1 MNKREY
7 VVRTFARTKKK
18 DYENYI
24 LTAIWHKLDNLNLK
38 PVTQQY
44 VKRRE
49 GYARMDLYFP
59 QLQIGIE
66 VDEAYHKNHQTQD
79 RLRMDDIL
87 SAVKAEEIGNFQVF
101 RLDATLSIEALHK
114 RIDEVTDRIREQMEK
129 EPLHWH
135 TYEEELELCRGQS
148 HLSIYDSITFQDI
161 KDIANTIFGKNAK
174 RYQRSYF
181 RIRENMWLWCPKL
194 SIVDQGQTKSA
205 AAGWLN
211 VLADDWSYI
220 DESHK
225 DEEIVAE
232 RKETY
237 QTEVESGQERAV
249 FAKYKDNLGF
259 HRYRF
264 VGVYRLTGIS
274 PDDSRFMRYERVSD
288 RVEIG
293 RR

>member
-1 MNKREY
+1 
-7 VVRTFARTKKK
+7 
-18 DYENYI
+18 
-24 LTAIWHKLDNLNLK
+24 
-38 PVTQQY
+38 
-44 VKRRE
+44 
-49 GYARMDLYFP
+49 MDLYFP

-66 VDEAYHKNHQTQD
+66 VDEAFHKNHQTQD

-87 SAVKAEEIGNFQVF
+87 SAVKEEDIGNFQVF
-101 RLDATLSIEALHK
+101 RLDATLSIESLHT

-135 TYEEELELCRGQS
+135 TYEEELEHCRRQP

-194 SIVDQGQTKSA
+194 SIIEQGQTKSA

-211 VLADDWSYI
+211 ILADDWSYI
-220 DESHK
+220 DESHE
-225 DEEIVAE
+225 DEEIVTG

-237 QTEVESGQERAV
+237 RTEVDSGQERAV

-264 VGVYRLTGIS
+264 VGVYRLAGIS
-274 PDDSRFMRYERVSD
+274 PDDSRFMRYIRV
-288 RVEIG
+288 REELEVVPATN
-293 RR
+293 

>member
-7 VVRTFARTKKK
+7 LVKTFARTKKK

-49 GYARMDLYFP
+49 GYALMDLYFP
-59 QLQIGIE
+59 QLHIGIE
-66 VDEAYHKNHQTQD
+66 VDEAFHKNRQTQD

-87 SAVKAEEIGNFQVF
+87 SAVKEEEIGNFQVF
-101 RLDATLSIEALHK
+101 RLDATLSIEALHT
-114 RIDEVTDRIREQMEK
+114 RIDEVTDCIREQMEK

-135 TYEEELELCRGQS
+135 TYEEELEIYRGES

-194 SIVDQGQTKSA
+194 SIVDQGQTKSV
-205 AAGWLN
+205 AAG
-211 VLADDWSYI
+211 
-220 DESHK
+220 
-225 DEEIVAE
+225 
-232 RKETY
+232 
-237 QTEVESGQERAV
+237 
-249 FAKYKDNLGF
+249 
-259 HRYRF
+259 
-264 VGVYRLTGIS
+264 
-274 PDDSRFMRYERVSD
+274 
-288 RVEIG
+288 
-293 RR
+293 

>member
-1 MNKREY
+1 M
-7 VVRTFARTKKK
+7 RTFARTKKK